1 MATNKVTA
9 KRNRIMSL
17 STPSA
22 TDAKRAEALAVEYRV
37 AGICSNRQQWERLAV
52 ILACYFVAERG
63 EYCALPNIDGK
74 SPVYNRAWRAVR
86 SALSEEQWSEIK
98 VCAVH
103 AGMFTT
109 TATVGTA
116 YIVPASTETK
126 GIAPEG
132 W

>member
-22 TDAKRAEALAVEYRV
+22 TDAKRAEALAVEYRA
-37 AGICSNRQQWERLAV
+37 AGICSNRQEWERLAV

-63 EYCALPNIDGK
+63 EYCALPSIDGK

-86 SALSEEQWSEIK
+86 SALSEEQWECIK
-98 VCAVH
+98 VTAVH
-103 AGMFTT
+103 NGRFTT
-109 TATVGTA
+109 TAKQGTA
-116 YIVPASTETK
+116 YIVPADTITK
-126 GIAPEG
+126 GDAPQG